1 MAWHAQLQLDY
12 RLERQRTVAR
22 HQHQGPLRILQS
34 LYPEGDTVCHN
45 VLIHPPGGLVG
56 GDTLDLQ
63 ITGAEGTHGLITTP
77 GATRFYRSSGQPA
90 IQRTQIRLAAQA
102 RLEWLPLE
110 TICHNECLA
119 KNRLTLTLAPDA
131 EFLGLD
137 ITALGLPHAQLP
149 FKHGSFQQHIEV
161 PGVWLE
167 RGRIDATD
175 QTLMQGRGGLQGMAC
190 LGTLFF
196 VAGSALSRTR
206 RQTALELARALI
218 DTHPLRLTAG
228 ATSANDQVLVVRA
241 LAPLVESSSDL
252 LRKIW
257 HAWRQYFWQLN
268 SAPPRIWST

>member
-1 MAWHAQLQLDY
+1 
-12 RLERQRTVAR
+12 
-22 HQHQGPLRILQS
+22 
-34 LYPEGDTVCHN
+34 
-45 VLIHPPGGLVG
+45 VG

-63 ITGAEGTHGLITTP
+63 ITAAAGTHGLITTP
-77 GATRFYRSSGQPA
+77 GATRFYRSGGEPA
-90 IQRTQIRLAAQA
+90 IQRTQIHLATQA

-119 KNRLTLTLAPDA
+119 ENRLTLSLAPDA
-131 EFLGLD
+131 EFMGLD

-149 FKHGSFQQHIEV
+149 FQLGRFQQHIEV
-161 PGVWLE
+161 PGIWLE

-175 QTLMQGRGGLQGMAC
+175 LTLMQGRGGLQGMAC

-196 VAGSALSRTR
+196 VAGSALNRTR
-206 RQTALELARALI
+206 RQTALELARTLI
-218 DTHPLRLTAG
+218 DAHPLRLTAG
-228 ATSANDQVLVVRA
+228 ATSANEQVLVVRA

-257 HAWRQYFWQLN
+257 HCWRQYFWQLS